1 MRGWVPKI
9 CVKACEKGVRLIYV
23 REGTSGICQGFQEG
37 GYLRYLSRLN
47 LVSVNASFLPG
58 AVDNLFYWINRSEL
72 GLLGLRL
79 GK

>member
-1 MRGWVPKI
+1 MISVM
-9 CVKACEKGVRLIYV
+9 
-23 REGTSGICQGFQEG
+23 EGTSGICQGMFVG